1 MIIILWKLR
10 WSTHFFYEVICFCF
24 YLLSKK
30 EKNISLS
37 GVQQNPVL
45 KMYTSYIPVN
55 YDIILLLEICNY
67 LTSVYY
73 ILFIYFKKEKFLILV
88 YGLILTAQNDLQNK
102 NNYYVWT
109 TSPISVECC
118 VSYRN
123 QSSALLCKTNGSFLY
138 ETQHS
143 AERNAT
149 PGLLPINSQNISFQ
163 CHAEMVPYLP
173 AQCSWSKYLI
183 GMVIHS
189 VVRWQK
195 RNGSY

>member
-1 MIIILWKLR
+1 MKLSVSFEKRKKYLII
-10 WSTHFFYEVICFCF
+10 WSTAKSSLKNV
-24 YLLSKK
+24 YL
-30 EKNISLS
+30 
-37 GVQQNPVL
+37 V
-45 KMYTSYIPVN
+45 YIPVN

-67 LTSVYY
+67 LTSMYY

-109 TSPISVECC
+109 ASPISVECC

-123 QSSALLCKTNGSFLY
+123 QSSALLCKTNGWFLY
-138 ETQHS
+138 KTQHS